1 MDLSQL
7 LSVRGAIF
15 AAMFIQGSCLL
26 FSQRNVNIIIPIF
39 YPPGVSFYKLF
50 GIPTDNISPSGGRA
64 VNYQIT
70 SVFLQEKDG
79 SQHQR
84 KDLFKFNPSTGHLA
98 LAKPLEP
105 KGQYIGTNFTIRLQ
119 ASKGN
124 IYSSSSYV
132 FSGSITNANG
142 LCRPSFQFCFS
153 TSIAEYDIPESFDPD
168 IIFDQLRPQTI
179 THVCPSY
186 EAQYTVNKG
195 NSVVAVDSTN
205 GSLSLSSYLDA
216 DQHEAIQEFEIQ
228 CTVRSKNGVR
238 PSEPFIL
245 KGKINVLDV
254 NDNAPYKPKNVHS
267 VIDIDVNDI
276 EEEGS
281 YIPFQFNVFDKDSAA
296 VNNVNARIENDP
308 LGFFKVRITEVYD
321 RAVKKETFLV
331 IRVKTVKSLA
341 FPGPDYNISVIIED
355 RSVWKKKDNK
365 VIYHVHIFNKTS
377 ETAAI
382 YPVTISRLATVFS
395 RVLQPVPV
403 KITDHWAFEL
413 TSEKDIF
420 KVTPKSGII
429 YVADTERLKIVEGG
443 EMPLNL
449 SWTVKNKKEKNTV
462 QVVVNI
468 TDDDHN
474 FFSEK
479 CDSCAINDGKDTCLA
494 SCGIGTTRSHCSW
507 RENQYKTSPTTKYAT
522 CSPDL
527 MTCPDGVCDELEK
540 LDDHICPQDCCE
552 KIEGGSVAFPNND
565 SKRGIEMAVGTC
577 TCIAIKI
584 CKCEEPPSYDIV
596 TNRSNVLEADGGLL
610 NKRITPKLL
619 TEDVDDV
626 ATDAG
631 KENSD
636 YFVSGIINTTTCG
649 EECVTLILLALCSA
663 VVVCV
668 LFILISGIKKYRN
681 KAKNK
686 YVESRMSLSV
696 VPSDYVDDRS
706 SSMHDP
712 HQVANE
718 TSTGSESKSLGD
730 AQWEFPR
737 DKLIIEETLG
747 EGEFGRVMRAQAWN
761 INGQNG
767 YSTVAV
773 KMLKGEE
780 SLSEQRDLLSE
791 FNMLKEVSHPNV
803 IKLLGACTQKG
814 GPLYIIVEYAE
825 FGSLRSYLRKN
836 RSSGFEC
843 NDVNMFQVGNPMY
856 FSDSG
861 DICHRSSA
869 KLTKRDLVSFAWQIA
884 KGMAYLSDMKLIH
897 RDLAARNL
905 LLAEGNVI
913 KISDFGLSRD
923 VYEGDTYLK
932 KTKGRVPVKWMAL
945 ESLEDHIYTSKSDV
959 WSFGVVLWEIVTLGA
974 SPYPGVQ
981 LERLYHLL
989 KAGYRMEQPD
999 TCSDK
1004 LYDIMLMCWRENP
1017 YNRPSFK
1024 DLVHRLDMM
1033 LQESAEYLDLS
1044 PIQTEGN
1051 STPFWTDDE
1060 HLSLVTPPGIE
1071 KRGEKTVQYS
1081 NVYQPSTTDET
1092 ICQTTSQES
1101 DCIRLISKNPEES
1114 LRSDVIGDA
1123 TL

>member
-7 LSVRGAIF
+7 LSIKVVIF

-26 FSQRNVNIIIPIF
+26 FSQRNVNIIIPVF
-39 YPPGVSFYKLF
+39 YPPGVSLYKLF
-50 GIPTDNISPSGGRA
+50 SIPADDNNPSGRRA

-70 SVFLQEKDG
+70 SAFLQEKDG
-79 SQHQR
+79 SKYQR
-84 KDLFKFNPSTGHLA
+84 KDLFTFDPSTGHLA
-98 LAKPLEP
+98 LAKHLEP
-105 KGQYIGTNFTIRLQ
+105 KQQYIGTNFTIKLQ
-119 ASKGN
+119 ESKGN

-132 FSGSITNANG
+132 LSGSITDTND
-142 LCRPSFQFCFS
+142 LCRPNFQFCFT
-153 TSIAEYDIPESFDPD
+153 TSIAEYDIPESFEPD
-168 IIFDQLRPQTI
+168 VIFDQLRPQTI
-179 THVCPSY
+179 AHVCPTY
-186 EAQYTVNKG
+186 ETQYTVTKG
-195 NSVVAVDSTN
+195 NNVVSVGSTD
-205 GSLSLSSYLDA
+205 GSLSLLSYLDA
-216 DQHEAIQEFEIQ
+216 DQHEAIQEFEFQ

-254 NDNAPYKPKNVHS
+254 NDNVPYKPKNVHS

-276 EEEGS
+276 EEKGS

-296 VNNVNARIENDP
+296 VNNISAWIENDH
-308 LGFFKVRITEVYD
+308 LGFFKVSISEVYD

-341 FPGPDYNISVIIED
+341 FPGPDYNISVVIED
-355 RSVWKKKDNK
+355 QSVWEKKDNK

-377 ETAAI
+377 ETATT
-382 YPVTISRLATVFS
+382 YPVTISRLAKVFS

-403 KITDHWAFEL
+403 KSTDHWAFEL
-413 TSEKDIF
+413 ISENDIF

-429 YVADTERLKIVEGG
+429 YVADIKRLKLEEAEI
-443 EMPLNL
+443 PLNL

-474 FFSEK
+474 IFPEK
-479 CDSCAINDGKDTCLA
+479 CDSCAIHDGKNTCLA
-494 SCGIGTTRSHCSW
+494 SCGISTARGRCSW
-507 RENQYKTSPTTKYAT
+507 RENQYKTLPTTKYAT

-540 LDDHICPQDCCE
+540 LNDHICPQDCCE
-552 KIEGGSVAFPNND
+552 KIEGGSLAFPNND
-565 SKRGIEMAVGTC
+565 SKRGIQMAVGTC
-577 TCIAIKI
+577 SCVSIKI
-584 CKCEEPPSYDIV
+584 CKCEESSSYDTV

-610 NKRITPKLL
+610 KKELTPESLA
-619 TEDVDDV
+619 EDVNDV
-626 ATDAG
+626 TDAG

-636 YFVSGIINTTTCG
+636 YFVSGIISTTTCG
-649 EECVTLILLALCSA
+649 EECVILIMLALCSA

-681 KAKNK
+681 KTKNK

-706 SSMHDP
+706 SSVQEP
-712 HQVANE
+712 HQIANE

-737 DKLIIEETLG
+737 DKLILEETLG

-761 INGQNG
+761 IYGQNG

-836 RSSGFEC
+836 RSSKFEC
-843 NDVNMFQVGNPMY
+843 NDVNIFQVGNPMY

-861 DICHRSSA
+861 DICHRSST
-869 KLTKRDLVSFAWQIA
+869 KLTKRDLISFAWQIA

-959 WSFGVVLWEIVTLGA
+959 CQSLPWCTVRTAL
-974 SPYPGVQ
+974 P
-981 LERLYHLL
+981 
-989 KAGYRMEQPD
+989 
-999 TCSDK
+999 
-1004 LYDIMLMCWRENP
+1004 
-1017 YNRPSFK
+1017 PS
-1024 DLVHRLDMM
+1024 
-1033 LQESAEYLDLS
+1033 
-1044 PIQTEGN
+1044 
-1051 STPFWTDDE
+1051 
-1060 HLSLVTPPGIE
+1060 
-1071 KRGEKTVQYS
+1071 
-1081 NVYQPSTTDET
+1081 
-1092 ICQTTSQES
+1092 
-1101 DCIRLISKNPEES
+1101 
-1114 LRSDVIGDA
+1114 
-1123 TL
+1123 